1 MLKTKINISPILLEI
16 VEEDN
21 MSIQYDIIRKQ
32 YNTAEFIPIRII
44 PNIIK
49 YHFPSA
55 LEMHSFDVNHIIYK
69 IKISDL
75 LVANINNW
83 EYNRP
88 PDMSRCPDIARHIYN
103 SKKPID
109 TMLYLSFNSI
119 KDEFEVI
126 DGIHRL
132 TALKIIKDENSKD
145 LELLCPGDFGS
156 NNDANWLYDQYLIVN
171 IRFNSNLGEKID
183 IFKTLNKAQ
192 AVPELYIKDYAREKR
207 EIIDSIANEWQIK
220 YKKHFSSSSKPITG
234 NTNRNIFIELLDK
247 LYDVY
252 KINETCSNK
261 LRQKLDVINTQVSFD
276 IPKKATIDI
285 RLKCK
290 ETGCYLFLYKND
302 KLLEKYI

>member
-1 MLKTKINISPILLEI
+1 MGVLNEK
-16 VEEDN
+16 
-21 MSIQYDIIRKQ
+21 RC
-32 YNTAEFIPIRII
+32 
-44 PNIIK
+44 
-49 YHFPSA
+49 
-55 LEMHSFDVNHIIYK
+55 
-69 IKISDL
+69 
-75 LVANINNW
+75 NN
-83 EYNRP
+83 
-88 PDMSRCPDIARHIYN
+88 
-103 SKKPID
+103 
-109 TMLYLSFNSI
+109 L

-171 IRFNSNLGEKID
+171 IRFNSNLGEKIE

-247 LYDVY
+247 LYDEY

-276 IPKKATIDI
+276 IPKKATIDT

-302 KLLEKYI
+302 KLLEKFI